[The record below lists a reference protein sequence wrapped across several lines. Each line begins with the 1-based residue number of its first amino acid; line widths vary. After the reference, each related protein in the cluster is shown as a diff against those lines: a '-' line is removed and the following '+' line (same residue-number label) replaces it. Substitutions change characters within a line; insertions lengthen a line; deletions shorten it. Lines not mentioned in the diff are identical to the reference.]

1 MDRKNNWPLVLR
13 VLSYFL
19 VAVLAAAS
27 ASFVILRNFD
37 ANKPKLVELENVIKE
52 KFIGEVDATAIEDA
66 AAAAM
71 VNALGNRW
79 SYYIPESEYGA
90 YMENQNNTYEGIG
103 ITISA
108 REDKTGYDILKVEPD
123 SGAEAAGI
131 QVGDILTHIGQRA
144 ISEISATE
152 AKTMIQGAEGTTVRL
167 SILRDGETLQLD
179 VERKKLNVTVAA
191 GQMLDDGI
199 GLVTIT
205 NFNERCAE
213 ETIAVIEQLLEQD
226 VKALIFDVRFNP
238 GGYKEELVDLLD
250 YLLPEGD
257 LFCSTYYSGKETVD
271 TSDAQCL
278 EMPMAVLINDSSYSA
293 AEFFAAALSEYDW
306 AVLVGQATTGKS
318 HFQNAIL
325 LSDGS
330 AVNLSVGEYFTP
342 KGVSLADVGGLKPD
356 VTVDVDKE
364 TYSAIYY
371 DQLSWEDDPQIK
383 AAVEALKNG
392 N

>member
-1 MDRKNNWPLVLR
+1 MDRKNNWTPVLR
-13 VLSYFL
+13 ALSYFL
-19 VAVLAAAS
+19 VAVLAAA
-27 ASFVILRNFD
+27 ASFVILRNLD
-37 ANKPKLVELENVIKE
+37 ANQPKLVELENVIKE
-52 KFIGEVDATAIEDA
+52 KFIGEVDAAAIEDA

-71 VNALGNRW
+71 VDALGNRW
-79 SYYIPESEYGA
+79 SYYIPASEYGA
-90 YMENQNNTYEGIG
+90 YMENQNNAYEGIG

-131 QVGDILTHIGQRA
+131 QVGDILTHIGQQEVSK
-144 ISEISATE
+144 ISVSE
-152 AKTMIQGAEGTTVRL
+152 AKTMIQGAVGTTVRL
-167 SILRDGETLQLD
+167 SILRNTETLQMD
-179 VERKKLNVTVAA
+179 VERRELRVTVAT
-191 GQMLDDGI
+191 GQMLEDGI
-199 GLVTIT
+199 GLVTVE

-238 GGYKEELVDLLD
+238 GGYKEELVELLD

-257 LFCSTYYSGKETVD
+257 LFRSTYYSGKETVD

-356 VTVDVDKE
+356 VAVDVDKE

-392 N
+392 K